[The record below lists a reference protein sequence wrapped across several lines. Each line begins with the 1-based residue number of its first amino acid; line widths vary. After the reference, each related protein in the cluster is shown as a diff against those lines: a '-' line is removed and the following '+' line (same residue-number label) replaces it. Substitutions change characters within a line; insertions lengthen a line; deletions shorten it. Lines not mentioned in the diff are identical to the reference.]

1 MQSELVRGWL
11 YARVKRVFVYY
22 AMIKNRKG
30 NRLFTAFQLR
40 VWEAALT
47 IPFGQV
53 RTYSW
58 VAGQIGSPK
67 AARAV
72 GSALKKNPYPVII
85 PCHRVVKSSGD
96 IGEYSRGRKA
106 KWQLIEL
113 EKRVKNLFCLNR

>member
-1 MQSELVRGWL
+1 MKKKADS
-11 YARVKRVFVYY
+11 
-22 AMIKNRKG
+22 IS
-30 NRLFTAFQLR
+30 FTAFQLR
-40 VWEAALT
+40 VWEAALA

-58 VAGQIGSPK
+58 VARQIGSPK

-96 IGEYSRGRKA
+96 IGGYSRGRKV
-106 KWQLIEL
+106 KVRLLEL
-113 EKRVKNLFCLNR
+113 EKRLKNMFCLNR